1 MTVGNAD
8 INVIV
13 VCCLIEVL
21 PVQVDTIIEED
32 EENTI
37 KGRIHLSGLCNPHS
51 MPLNQNKAG
60 QSNPSC
66 VIPTASRSIKT
77 KPVNPTQAV

>member
-1 MTVGNAD
+1 MKTKQGDSLECMHFLAKIIWMTVIIIG

-37 KGRIHLSGLCNPHS
+37 KGRIHLSG
-51 MPLNQNKAG
+51 
-60 QSNPSC
+60 
-66 VIPTASRSIKT
+66 
-77 KPVNPTQAV
+77 

>member
-1 MTVGNAD
+1 MTVSNAD

-51 MPLNQNKAG
+51 KSL
-60 QSNPSC
+60 
-66 VIPTASRSIKT
+66 
-77 KPVNPTQAV
+77 NPTQAV